1 METMLSLPDA
11 CLALFNPLKISFSTR
26 LQNEADKKSLSDL
39 MDEADEFVSPTANKP
54 RANAVYNEVTVY
66 ENILL
71 GMEWMLKLCEMARKM
86 SLRHKNVKIFGVY
99 INEAPG
105 VCHLY
110 FVGTVGSVM
119 KRLKKLDNN
128 WV

>member
-11 CLALFNPLKISFSTR
+11 CLALFKPLKISFSTR
-26 LQNEADKKSLSDL
+26 LQDEADKKSLSDL
-39 MDEADEFVSPTANKP
+39 MDEADEFVSP
-54 RANAVYNEVTVY
+54 NAVYDEVTVY

-71 GMEWMLKLCEMARKM
+71 GMERMLKLCEMARKM

-105 VCHLY
+105 TCHLY